1 MTSRHASAFGSQI
14 VRSRVSSIH
23 EAEDDFMTLSP
34 IRRETGSTISPV
46 RRDTEHKLSPIR
58 RETGET

>member
-1 MTSRHASAFGSQI
+1 MTSRHASAFGSQL
-14 VRSRVSSIH
+14 VRSRVSSRLD
-23 EAEDDFMTLSP
+23 AEDDFMTLSP

-46 RRDTEHKLSPIR
+46 RRDTGHMLSPLR